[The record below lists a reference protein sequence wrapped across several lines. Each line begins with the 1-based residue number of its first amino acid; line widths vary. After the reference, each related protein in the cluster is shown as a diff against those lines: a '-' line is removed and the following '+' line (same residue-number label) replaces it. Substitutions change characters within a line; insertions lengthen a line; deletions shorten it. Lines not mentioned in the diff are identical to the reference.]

1 MQHPA
6 VLSQDLPA
14 PAPQWFVN
22 SRGGLTADGLTLPDP
37 ASPVTEPID
46 EDTLRW
52 DPLLLCVAA
61 YILIAVGRVHQL
73 FPALELLHPAALAG
87 FLGIVLYLIDS
98 QAERRG
104 IHLAVPTT
112 KRLLGFTIWMILCVP
127 GALVVSNSFTVVVGN
142 FIKTGIMYAVVA
154 SAVRGTIDV
163 ERLARVYLASAVLYT
178 LVVMSRFDLG
188 SGNDWRLGH
197 LYYYDA
203 NDFATYLVTAMPLGL
218 YFTHTSRRLWG
229 RLLAGFALVVLTLG
243 FVWSG
248 SRGGF
253 LALAAV
259 AAFILIRYSAIPL
272 RWRLSAA
279 ALVVMVLVGTASDQ
293 YWRQMST
300 IFSDTD
306 YNRTQETGR
315 LQIWSRGLKYMLDNP
330 LFGVGPGNFQAA
342 EGRLSEFADRQ
353 QFGIG
358 VRWNAA
364 HNTFVQIGA
373 ETGIPG
379 LLLFVALLV
388 SAFGALRRSRHDSLL
403 ARDRTA
409 ASLAP
414 ALTASLLGF
423 VVGSIFLSLAY
434 SEMLYTLV
442 ALGVGLRKVTEFE
455 ADDAVGVA

>member
-6 VLSQDLPA
+6 ILSPDSRA
-14 PAPQWFVN
+14 PASEWFVN
-22 SRGGLTADGLTLPDP
+22 SRGGLPADRVAIPEP
-37 ASPVTEPID
+37 ANPVAEPIHN
-46 EDTLRW
+46 DTLKW
-52 DPLLLCVAA
+52 DPLLICVAA
-61 YILIAVGRVHQL
+61 YILISVGRVHQL
-73 FPALELLHPAALAG
+73 FPVLELVHPAAVAG
-87 FLGIVLYLIDS
+87 LLGIVLYLTDS
-98 QAERRG
+98 HAERRG
-104 IHLAVPTT
+104 IHLEVPTT
-112 KRLLGFTIWMILCVP
+112 TRLLAFTIWMIMCVP
-127 GALVVSNSFTVVVGN
+127 GALVVSNSFTVVFGN
-142 FIKTGIMYAVVA
+142 FIKTVIMYAVVA

-163 ERLARVYLASAVLYT
+163 ERLARVYLGSAVLYT
-178 LVVMSRFDLG
+178 VVVMSRFDLG

-229 RLLAGFALVVLTLG
+229 RVLAALALVALTVG

-259 AAFILIRYSAIPL
+259 VAFVMIRYSAIPL
-272 RWRLSAA
+272 RWRLSTA
-279 ALVVMVLVGTASDQ
+279 ALVTVVLVGTASDQ

-315 LQIWSRGLKYMLDNP
+315 LKIWSRGLNYMLDNP

-342 EGRLSEFADRQ
+342 EGQLSEFADRQ
-353 QFGIG
+353 QFGVG

-388 SAFGALRRSRHDSLL
+388 SAFAALRRSRHDSTL
-403 ARDRTA
+403 AGDRTA
-409 ASLAP
+409 APLAP

-442 ALGVGLRKVTEFE
+442 ALGVGLQKVTAFE